1 MSTSSSRNPL
11 ELLDRYLQ
19 AVRFWLPKTRRQ
31 DDLLAELGEDL
42 RSQIED
48 KESELGHTLGKDEI
62 SEILKK
68 CGAPMLVASRLG
80 PRRHLIGPGL
90 YPIYEFVL
98 KMVLLW
104 ILVPVFIFIV
114 GPATLASTNG
124 DWGKTA
130 LVTLGNLWSGAFV
143 AAGIITLVFAIL
155 ERTHAIADINCK
167 WDPSSLP
174 PLQKPERRT
183 SFVQTICELA
193 FNVFGLVWLLLV
205 PNHPFLILGPAAA
218 FLKLGTIWHTF
229 YVPVVLLT
237 VAVIVRL
244 SVALARSQW
253 TAFPLWSQLLQT
265 AVSLILVHYMIQ
277 AAGHTVQGDWHPFVT
292 IADGVR
298 SSEQYIRF
306 TKIAAIVNVA
316 LLISLACTWV
326 GLCIGGAVQVW
337 ELLKHIRKQVT
348 ASQQPVSV
356 QLR

>member
-11 ELLDRYLQ
+11 ELVDRYLQ
-19 AVRFWLPKTRRQ
+19 AVRFWLPKTGRQ
-31 DDLLAELGEDL
+31 EDLLAELGEDL

-48 KESELGHTLGKDEI
+48 KESELGHALGKDEI

-68 CGAPMLVASRLG
+68 CGAPMVVASRLG

-90 YPIYEFVL
+90 YPVYEFVL

-124 DWGKTA
+124 DWGKTV
-130 LVTLGNLWSGAFV
+130 LVTIGNLWSGAFV
-143 AAGIITLVFAIL
+143 AAGVITLVFAIL

-174 PLQKPERRT
+174 PLQKPERKT

-218 FLKLGTIWHTF
+218 FLKLGPIWHTF
-229 YVPVVLLT
+229 YVPIVLLT

-244 SVALARSQW
+244 AVALARSQW

-277 AAGHTVQGDWHPFVT
+277 VAGHTVQADWHPFVT

-298 SSEQYIRF
+298 SSEQYVRY
-306 TKIAAIVNVA
+306 TTIAAVVNVS
-316 LLISLACTWV
+316 LLIGLVGTWLGV
-326 GLCIGGAVQVW
+326 CIGGAVQTW
-337 ELLKHIRKQVT
+337 ELLKHIRKNRSV
-348 ASQQPVSV
+348 SQQPASV